1 MCIHMTT
8 FLFYFHAIIIF
19 PKHTLL
25 LHGFHLFASFLDD
38 YTGWQKSDVQN
49 KINWHLSCCHQ
60 HYCVYLSQLWLHYC
74 TYICFGGYINCTTIA
89 HAILNWKSI
98 KSLSIQKGGS
108 FPNDIQ
114 QEVHIHLY
122 TFVYSICNIE
132 QWYMLEIS

>member
-1 MCIHMTT
+1 MRSAIVLLFSLHY
-8 FLFYFHAIIIF
+8 FLRTYFIATRLSFVPFF
-19 PKHTLL
+19 P
-25 LHGFHLFASFLDD
+25 SDD
-38 YTGWQKSDVQN
+38 YAGWQKSDVQT

-114 QEVHIHLY
+114 QEVHIHLC
-122 TFVYSICNIE
+122 TFFMCKCNIE
-132 QWYMLEIS
+132 Q